1 MNDERKQGEREGE
14 YFPEALKAELARI
27 DEKVTNNS
35 LRIARYVAQRMN
47 GSLETAEDIRQTA
60 LLKYFQLSKTKRL
73 QIRNPNAF
81 LYKVMRNEV
90 LNWNRK
96 ERPVT
101 FSHIESLTSEDL
113 ERRFADASHLDDEL
127 LLREIW
133 SQVEGLDRR
142 LFELLTFGYTG
153 KEIARRLGI
162 SEDAARQRVSRL
174 KGKIKAILEENRI
187 SS

>member
-1 MNDERKQGEREGE
+1 MNDERKQGERVDL
-14 YFPEALKAELARI
+14 PEDLKAELARV

-35 LRIARYVAQRMN
+35 LRIARYVFQVMN
-47 GSLETAEDIRQTA
+47 GSGETAEDLRQTA
-60 LLKYFQLSKTKRL
+60 LLKYFQLDEISRL

-81 LYKVMRNEV
+81 LYRVMKNEV
-90 LNWNRK
+90 LNWHRK

-113 ERRFADASHLDDEL
+113 ERRFADSSHLNDEL

-133 SQVEGLDRR
+133 SQVEGEDRR

-153 KEIARRLGI
+153 KEIARRLGT
-162 SEDAARQRVSRL
+162 SQDAARQRVSRL
-174 KGKIKAILEENRI
+174 KAKIKGILDENRV